1 MRLRTIKQSEES
13 TPRILPPDVRILPPA
28 AMARPKVSS
37 LLEVLVESVDSD
49 CGLLLELAA
58 AVGGDA
64 RERAREARELR
75 LRHQR
80 VVIRDRIKEN
90 YRLRRGSVCRTT
102 SGHRKKLETKLR
114 ALVATRRRS
123 RYHSR
128 NAQLLRA

>member
-58 AVGGDA
+58 A
-64 RERAREARELR
+64 ERASQAGERAS
-75 LRHQR
+75 Q
-80 VVIRDRIKEN
+80 
-90 YRLRRGSVCRTT
+90 TT
-102 SGHRKKLETKLR
+102 SKFVSRCAEKLLAAHKKSYRDEH
-114 ALVATRRRS
+114 AGAEC
-123 RYHSR
+123 
-128 NAQLLRA
+128 AP